1 MMRVYIWAEKYPNYV
16 ERIKAIAAECAWHQT
31 PVGQMELDEQ
41 FQLLP
46 KE

>member
-1 MMRVYIWAEKYPNYV
+1 MWSEKYTNYE
-16 ERIKAIAAECAWHQT
+16 ERMKAIAAECAWHKT
-31 PVGQMELDEQ
+31 PVGQIELDEQ

>member
-1 MMRVYIWAEKYPNYV
+1 MWSVKYPEYN
-16 ERIKAIAAECAWHQT
+16 ERMKAIAAECAWHQT
-31 PVGQMELDEQ
+31 PIGQMELDEK